1 MEEILRQD
9 PDILE
14 TLQSLIDQGKTYQEI
29 SDILKITHSSVH
41 RGLSAHSVRHFC
53 ASRGISKRTD
63 AELDAIIAD
72 SVAQVYLYPSSYHPA
87 MVHCTIIMACM
98 GRGINN
104 ECTPNWLLWSKFF
117 RVMHWLEPCT
127 CSYILLLLYI
137 ILLWCI
143 NDSFYLHVQLSIN

>member
-29 SDILKITHSSVH
+29 SDILKATHSSVH
-41 RGLSAHSVRHFC
+41 RGLLARVRRFC

-72 SVAQVYLYPSSYHPA
+72 SVAQVYRNYSLYPSSYHPT
-87 MVHCTIIMACM
+87 MVHCTIIMQGGGASMIKSCM
-98 GRGINN
+98 HYI
-104 ECTPNWLLWSKFF
+104 
-117 RVMHWLEPCT
+117 EP
-127 CSYILLLLYI
+127 
-137 ILLWCI
+137 
-143 NDSFYLHVQLSIN
+143 H